1 MSNGRVLIVD
11 DNAMIRAEIKAV
23 LMKEG
28 TFGHFM
34 EASDGLTAFKASM
47 ETPPD
52 LVLCDLVMPG
62 FDGLKFLGLK
72 ASRKELEQIPVII
85 LTAEDDL
92 DRKAEILERGAS
104 DYVTKPFHEKELL
117 ARVRSHTKLKLLQ
130 DELREKNAQ
139 LEALSVTDPLTGL
152 ANRRHLMTKLDY
164 EVQRAR
170 RYKTPLAV
178 VMIDIDHFKQVNDTY
193 GHAMGDEV
201 LRNIGAMLKES
212 VRTTDLAARYG
223 GEELTLI
230 LPHTDLTAAVSVA
243 DTLRQKFAAMDH
255 THDGASLRKT
265 ASMGVAAR
273 DGQGDV
279 PSAEDLLKFADEALY
294 RAKQGGRNKVVAA
307 EEGQASIDAAPT
319 PAKKKDAARGA
330 ASKKGDG

>member
-1 MSNGRVLIVD
+1 
-11 DNAMIRAEIKAV
+11 
-23 LMKEG
+23 MKDG
-28 TFGHFM
+28 GFSHFM
-34 EASDGLTAFKASM
+34 EASDGLTAFKIIM

-72 ASRKELEQIPVII
+72 ASRTELEQIPVII

-117 ARVRSHTKLKLLQ
+117 ARVRIHTKLKLLQ
-130 DELREKNAQ
+130 DELREKNVL
-139 LEALSVTDPLTGL
+139 LETLSVTDVLTGL
-152 ANRRHLMTKLDY
+152 ANRRRLMTRLEE
-164 EVQRAR
+164 EVARAR

-178 VMIDIDHFKQVNDTY
+178 VMIDIDHFKQVNDVH

-201 LRNIGAMLKES
+201 LRNIGAMLKAG

-223 GEELTLI
+223 GEELTLV
-230 LPHTDLTAAVSVA
+230 LPHTDIPAATLVA
-243 DTLRQKFAAMDH
+243 ENLREKFAEFEH
-255 THDGASLRKT
+255 RLDGIALKKT
-265 ASMGVAAR
+265 VSMGVTAR

-279 PSAEDLLKFADEALY
+279 PSAEDLLKHADEALY
-294 RAKQGGRNKVVAA
+294 RAKQNGRNRVEVA
-307 EEGQASIDAAPT
+307 
-319 PAKKKDAARGA
+319 
-330 ASKKGDG
+330 

>member
-1 MSNGRVLIVD
+1 MAGRILIVD
-11 DNAMIRAEIKAV
+11 DNAMIRSEIKAV
-23 LMKEG
+23 LMKDG
-28 TFGHFM
+28 GFTHFM
-34 EASDGLTAFKASM
+34 EAGDGLTAFKSIM

-117 ARVRSHTKLKLLQ
+117 ARVRIHTKLKLLQ
-130 DELREKNAQ
+130 DELREMNVQ

-152 ANRRHLMTKLDY
+152 ANRRRLMARLQE

-170 RYKTPLAV
+170 RYKTPLSV
-178 VMIDIDHFKQVNDTY
+178 VMIDIDHFKDVNDTH

-201 LRNIGAMLKES
+201 LRNIGAMLNAGL
-212 VRTTDLAARYG
+212 RTTDLAARYG
-223 GEELTLI
+223 GEELTLV
-230 LPHTDLTAAVSVA
+230 LPHTDIPAALQVA
-243 DTLRQKFAAMDH
+243 EGLRQKFAELDH
-255 THDGASLRKT
+255 VLDGVTIRKT
-265 ASMGVAAR
+265 ASMGLAAR
-273 DGQGDV
+273 DGQGEM
-279 PSAEDLLKFADEALY
+279 PNAEDLLKHADEALY
-294 RAKQGGRNKVVAA
+294 RAKQGGRNRVEVA
-307 EEGQASIDAAPT
+307 E
-319 PAKKKDAARGA
+319 
-330 ASKKGDG
+330 

>member
-1 MSNGRVLIVD
+1 MGGRILIVD
-11 DNAMIRAEIKAV
+11 DNAMIRSEIKAV
-23 LMKEG
+23 LMKDG
-28 TFGHFM
+28 SFTHFM
-34 EASDGLTAFKASM
+34 EAADGLTAFKTIM
-47 ETPPD
+47 DCPPD

-92 DRKAEILERGAS
+92 DRTAEILERGAS

-117 ARVRSHTKLKLLQ
+117 ARVRIHTKLKLLQ

-139 LEALSVTDPLTGL
+139 LEALSVTDVLTGL
-152 ANRRHLMTKLDY
+152 ANRRRLMTRLEE

-201 LRNIGAMLKES
+201 LRNIGAMLKAN
-212 VRTTDLAARYG
+212 VRATDLAARYG
-223 GEELTLI
+223 GEELTLV
-230 LPHTDLTAAVSVA
+230 LPHTDAPGALLVA
-243 DTLRQKFAAMDH
+243 EGLREKFAELEH
-255 THDGASLRKT
+255 HLDGVSLRKT
-265 ASMGVAAR
+265 ASLGVAAR
-273 DGQGDV
+273 DGQGEV
-279 PSAEDLLKFADEALY
+279 PSAEALLKHADEALY
-294 RAKQGGRNKVVAA
+294 RAKQGGRNRVEAA
-307 EEGQASIDAAPT
+307 G
-319 PAKKKDAARGA
+319 
-330 ASKKGDG
+330 

>member
-1 MSNGRVLIVD
+1 MATRILIVD

-23 LMKEG
+23 LMKDG
-28 TFGHFM
+28 AFSHFQ
-34 EASDGLTAFKASM
+34 EAGDGLTAFKMIM
-47 ETPPD
+47 EQPPD
-52 LVLCDLVMPG
+52 VVLCDLVMPG

-117 ARVRSHTKLKLLQ
+117 ARVRIHTKLKLLQ

-139 LEALSVTDPLTGL
+139 LEALSITDPLTGL
-152 ANRRHLMTKLDY
+152 ANRRHLMAKLDQ

-178 VMIDIDHFKQVNDTY
+178 VMIDIDHFKHVNDTY

-201 LRNIGAMLKES
+201 LRGIGKLLRES

-223 GEELTLI
+223 GEEITLL
-230 LPHTDLTAAVSVA
+230 LPHTDLPAALQVA
-243 DTLRQKFAAMDH
+243 EALRQKLADLDH
-255 THDGASLRKT
+255 SLDGVTIRKT

-273 DGQGDV
+273 DGQGDL
-279 PSAEDLLKFADEALY
+279 PGAEDLLKHADEALY
-294 RAKQGGRNKVVAA
+294 RAKEGGRNRVEAA
-307 EEGQASIDAAPT
+307 KS
-319 PAKKKDAARGA
+319 
-330 ASKKGDG
+330 

>member
-1 MSNGRVLIVD
+1 MAGRILIVD
-11 DNAMIRAEIKAV
+11 DNALIRSEIKAV
-23 LMKEG
+23 LMKDG
-28 TFGHFM
+28 GFSHFM
-34 EASDGLTAFKASM
+34 EASDGLTAFKIIM

-72 ASRKELEQIPVII
+72 ASRTELEQIPVII

-117 ARVRSHTKLKLLQ
+117 ARVRIHTKLKLLQ
-130 DELREKNAQ
+130 DELREKNVL
-139 LEALSVTDPLTGL
+139 LETLSVTDVLTGL
-152 ANRRHLMTKLDY
+152 ANRRRLMTRLEE
-164 EVQRAR
+164 EVARAR

-178 VMIDIDHFKQVNDTY
+178 VMIDIDHFKQVNDVH

-201 LRNIGAMLKES
+201 LRNIGAMLKAG

-223 GEELTLI
+223 GEELTLV
-230 LPHTDLTAAVSVA
+230 LPHTDIPAATLVA
-243 DTLRQKFAAMDH
+243 ENLREKFAEFEH
-255 THDGASLRKT
+255 RLDGIALKKT
-265 ASMGVAAR
+265 VSMGVTAR

-279 PSAEDLLKFADEALY
+279 PSAEDLLKHADEALY
-294 RAKQGGRNKVVAA
+294 RAKQNGRNRVEVA
-307 EEGQASIDAAPT
+307 
-319 PAKKKDAARGA
+319 
-330 ASKKGDG
+330 